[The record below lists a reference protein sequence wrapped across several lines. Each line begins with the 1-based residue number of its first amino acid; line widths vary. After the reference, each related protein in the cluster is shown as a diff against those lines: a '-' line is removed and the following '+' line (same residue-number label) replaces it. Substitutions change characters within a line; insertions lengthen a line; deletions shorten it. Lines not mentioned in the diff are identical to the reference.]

1 MAGTPPEPS
10 SGTIL
15 LTETVGERLLRTGT
29 ATPKFLQGVFPFMGR
44 GLFDVAPLD
53 DALTY
58 TVPFGKR
65 ARFVYLR
72 AGNHAEDLVYLVFS
86 ANGKPLRYFPIGPRG
101 DFHVPLA
108 IVEAH
113 PAGTKLE
120 VLFAAP
126 RGLSGTLIVDAG
138 FLEITAGALDAT
150 SATRATGGKGA
161 EG

>member
-1 MAGTPPEPS
+1 MAGKSPEPS
-10 SGTIL
+10 SGSL
-15 LTETVGERLLRTGT
+15 VLTETVNERLLRTSA

-44 GLFDVAPLD
+44 GMFDLAPLD
-53 DALTY
+53 DALSY

-65 ARFVYLR
+65 ARCVYLR
-72 AGNHAEDLVYLVFS
+72 AGNHSEDLVYLVLS

-108 IVEAH
+108 IVESY

-138 FLEITAGALDAT
+138 FLEITANALDAG
-150 SATRATGGKGA
+150 AEKGA

>member
-1 MAGTPPEPS
+1 
-10 SGTIL
+10 
-15 LTETVGERLLRTGT
+15 
-29 ATPKFLQGVFPFMGR
+29 MGR
-44 GLFDVAPLD
+44 GLFDLAPLD
-53 DALTY
+53 DSLTY

-72 AGNHAEDLVYLVFS
+72 AGNHAEDLVYLVLS

-113 PAGTKLE
+113 PAGTKME
-120 VLFAAP
+120 VQFAAP
-126 RGLSGTLIVDAG
+126 RGLNGTLIVDAG
-138 FLEITAGALDAT
+138 FLEITANALEPGAE
-150 SATRATGGKGA
+150 KGA